1 MEKREYREICI
12 LIGTTAAVY
21 LGFKYLL
28 PLVAP
33 FLFSWLIAWILLP
46 AVTFLKKRL
55 HISKG
60 IGGTLLIAMLIGI
73 LGLLVIGLGRLGLYQ
88 LGKLARDFPVY
99 EQLFKTQAAG
109 FCGYCDELFS
119 LEKGECHRLMELG
132 MEQAGGVVRA
142 RLLPELSR
150 QTVFGVGKL
159 FSTLWILFLV
169 FLGVFLIVRDSD
181 DLKVIWEESVWYQK
195 GRGVLAKLS
204 KTGLAYGK
212 AQLIIMGFTI
222 LVCGIGIFLT
232 GNPYSLLIGVVIA
245 VLDALPAIGS
255 GLILI
260 PWSIIKVF
268 KGRLFHGAVLLS
280 CYVICQVLRQLIESK
295 IIGDRIG
302 IKPIFTIIA
311 MYAGLK
317 LFGILGFIL
326 GPAALIIIKTSLQS
340 LW

>member
-1 MEKREYREICI
+1 MEKREYQEICI
-12 LIGTTAAVY
+12 LMGITAAVY
-21 LGFKYLL
+21 LSFKYLL
-28 PLVAP
+28 PLTAP
-33 FLFSWLIAWILLP
+33 FLFSWLIAWMLLP
-46 AVTFLKKRL
+46 AVSFLKKRL

-60 IGGTLLIAMLIGI
+60 IGGTLFIAVLIGL
-73 LGLLVIGLGRLGLYQ
+73 LGVFMLGLGRLGLSQ
-88 LGKLARDFPVY
+88 LGKLVRDFPVY
-99 EQLFKTQAAG
+99 EQLLKTQTDE

-119 LEKGECHRLMELG
+119 LEAGESHRLMEMG
-132 MEQAGGVVRA
+132 MEQAGGIVRT

-159 FSTLWILFLV
+159 FSALWILFLV
-169 FLGVFLIVRDSD
+169 FLGAFLIVRDSD
-181 DLKVIWEESVWYQK
+181 DLKVIWEESMWYRK
-195 GRGVLAKLS
+195 GRGVLVRLS

-212 AQLIIMGFTI
+212 AQLIIMGFTV
-222 LVCGIGIFLT
+222 LVCGIGIFLI
-232 GNPYSLLIGVVIA
+232 GNPYSLLIGGVIA

-255 GLILI
+255 GLVLVPWCIL
-260 PWSIIKVF
+260 KVLE
-268 KGRLFHGAVLLS
+268 GQLFHGAVLLS

-302 IKPIFTIIA
+302 IKPIFTIMA